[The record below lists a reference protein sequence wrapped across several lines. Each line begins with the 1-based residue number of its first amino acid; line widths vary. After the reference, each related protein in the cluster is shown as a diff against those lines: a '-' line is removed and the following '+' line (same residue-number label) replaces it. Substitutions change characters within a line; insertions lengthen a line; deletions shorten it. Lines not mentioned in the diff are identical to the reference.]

1 MEDLGRVAAA
11 RAPDHRLA
19 WLGVLLLV
27 VGFLGHFFAARA
39 IGGSYIAFRDHVFG
53 FFLILVVSGVIIAG
67 LGWRFWKGRNDITLL
82 IIGVV
87 QALFG
92 IYVYIERFNVHG

>member
-1 MEDLGRVAAA
+1 MAEFGSVAV
-11 RAPDHRLA
+11 APAPNRRLA
-19 WLGVLLLV
+19 WLGVLLIV

-39 IGGSYIAFRDHVFG
+39 IGTYIYYRDHIFG
-53 FFLILVVSGVIIAG
+53 FFLILLVTGSIIAA
-67 LGWRFWKGRNDITLL
+67 LGWRFWKGRKDITLL

-92 IYVYIERFNVHG
+92 IVIYMMRFHIA

>member
-1 MEDLGRVAAA
+1 MGELGSVAV
-11 RAPDHRLA
+11 APAPNRRLA
-19 WLGVLLLV
+19 WLGAILIV

-39 IGGSYIAFRDHVFG
+39 IGTYIYYRDHIFG
-53 FFLILVVSGVIIAG
+53 FFLILLVTGSIIAG
-67 LGWRFWKGRNDITLL
+67 LGWRFWKDRKDITLL

-92 IYVYIERFNVHG
+92 IVIYINRFNIH

>member
-1 MEDLGRVAAA
+1 MEQTKVSQRWT
-11 RAPDHRLA
+11 
-19 WLGVLLLV
+19 WLGLALVV

-39 IGGSYIAFRDHVFG
+39 IGTYIYYRDHIFG
-53 FFLILVVSGVIIAG
+53 FFLILAVTGTIIAL
-67 LGWRFWKGRNDITLL
+67 LGWRFWKGRRDITVF

-92 IYVYIERFNVHG
+92 IWIYINRFHIM

>member
-1 MEDLGRVAAA
+1 MTRQQ
-11 RAPDHRLA
+11 RI
-19 WLGVLLLV
+19 WLGVVLIV

-39 IGGSYIAFRDHVFG
+39 ISSNPRAYPDHIGG
-53 FFLILVVSGVIIAG
+53 FFLILLVTGTIIAG
-67 LGWRFWKGRNDITLL
+67 LGWRFWKGRRDITVL

-92 IYVYIERFNVHG
+92 IVIYIRRFDLM

>member
-1 MEDLGRVAAA
+1 MEEFGSVAV
-11 RAPDHRLA
+11 APAPNRRLA
-19 WLGVLLLV
+19 WLGAILIV

-39 IGGSYIAFRDHVFG
+39 IGTYIYYRDHIFG
-53 FFLILVVSGVIIAG
+53 FFLILLVTGSIIAG
-67 LGWRFWKGRNDITLL
+67 LGWRFWKGRKDITLL

-92 IYVYIERFNVHG
+92 IYVYIERFNIH

>member
-1 MEDLGRVAAA
+1 MAEFESVAVASPPN
-11 RAPDHRLA
+11 RRLA
-19 WLGVLLLV
+19 WLGVLLIV

-39 IGGSYIAFRDHVFG
+39 IGTYIYYRDHIFG
-53 FFLILVVSGVIIAG
+53 FFLILLVTGSIIAG
-67 LGWRFWKGRNDITLL
+67 LGWRFWKGRKDITLF

-92 IYVYIERFNVHG
+92 IAIYIMRFHIA

>member
-1 MEDLGRVAAA
+1 MMDA
-11 RAPDHRLA
+11 RPTDRRLI

-39 IGGSYIAFRDHVFG
+39 IGGTYVAFRDHIGG
-53 FFLILVVSGVIIAG
+53 FFLILVVTGTIIAV
-67 LGWRFWKGRNDITLL
+67 LGRLFWRGRNDITVLS
-82 IIGVV
+82 IGVV

-92 IYVYIERFNVHG
+92 IVIYIERFSVHG

>member
-1 MEDLGRVAAA
+1 MTDGRLTD
-11 RAPDHRLA
+11 RRLV

-39 IGGSYIAFRDHVFG
+39 IGGTYIAFRDHIGG
-53 FFLILVVSGVIIAG
+53 FFLILVVTGAIIAV
-67 LGWRFWKGRNDITLL
+67 LGRLFWRTRNDITVL

-87 QALFG
+87 QALIG
-92 IYVYIERFNVHG
+92 IAVYIGRFSVHG